1 MGKVMNYRW
10 KNITRERQE
19 RDIYEEKYD
28 EFCFGIEES
37 IVMIISHVNIL
48 VRHMRLYIT
57 WRSSFTVIN
66 TDMIESMK
74 SNEISKVKS
83 EKRTGAL
90 KTKSTETCRSKNNQW
105 SK

>member
-1 MGKVMNYRW
+1 MNYRW

-57 WRSSFTVIN
+57 
-66 TDMIESMK
+66 
-74 SNEISKVKS
+74 
-83 EKRTGAL
+83 
-90 KTKSTETCRSKNNQW
+90 
-105 SK
+105 

>member
-1 MGKVMNYRW
+1 MEKCYERE
-10 KNITRERQE
+10 RERQE

-28 EFCFGIEES
+28 ELCFEIKEF
-37 IVMIISHVNIL
+37 IVMIISHVNIW

-66 TDMIESMK
+66 TDMIGSMK

-83 EKRTGAL
+83 EKRTEAL
-90 KTKSTETCRSKNNQW
+90 KTKSRETCRS
-105 SK
+105 